1 VRAVTADLAV
11 AVVGGVLLLIDRQS
25 LTHGATQAG
34 AGDLAPAVALF
45 VVAVVVAG
53 SALTWLWVPQPG
65 PGGGTRRSGW
75 SAMLGLFAALPI
87 AYLVL
92 VLVFQVI
99 GPLLGSSA

>member
-1 VRAVTADLAV
+1 MRAVTADLAV
-11 AVVGGVLLLIDRQS
+11 AILGGVLLLIDRQS
-25 LTHGATQAG
+25 LTHGTVQAG

-53 SALTWLWVPQPG
+53 SALTWWWVPQPG
-65 PGGGTRRSGW
+65 AGDATRRSGW

-99 GPLLGSSA
+99 GPLLG